1 MAEEYFHINKKT
13 KMDFDEDENTD
24 DSDNDTD
31 CLVSDSDRDSDTIEE
46 DKIILKNRTVY
57 HHIRRTTA
65 DIIQKKFEDEI
76 GGWKKITR
84 DNVTEK
90 LEKDPE
96 LKNVCARAELTVGRV
111 RAFVAMFQ
119 MTRLK
124 K

>member
-1 MAEEYFHINKKT
+1 
-13 KMDFDEDENTD
+13 MDFDEDENTD

-46 DKIILKNRTVY
+46 DKIIL
-57 HHIRRTTA
+57 
-65 DIIQKKFEDEI
+65 
-76 GGWKKITR
+76 
-84 DNVTEK
+84 VTEK